1 MLTNDMRLAYGAG
14 NIVVADTVRPT
25 DKAGAFG
32 PSDDGY
38 DGYCFTGSDD
48 KAYTFRRKE
57 VGVYEVEVNAG
68 IAEVLFVQGSLIL
81 AENKDLTCQVA
92 APCPWDSERA
102 PNKIRFRVL
111 SGATETDLAHDDAF
125 CFLIVARQWDATDGL
140 I

>member
-1 MLTNDMRLAYGAG
+1 MRLAFGSG

-25 DKAGAFG
+25 DKDGAFP

-38 DGYCFTGSDD
+38 DGYCYTGSDD

-57 VGVYEVEVNAG
+57 VGIYEVEVNAG

-81 AENKDLTCQVA
+81 AENKDLTCQVV
-92 APCPWDSERA
+92 APCPWDVENA

-111 SGATETDLAHDDAF
+111 SGVTETDLAYEDAF
-125 CFLIVARQWDATDGL
+125 SFYIVARQWEATDGL